1 MPHSTTDGA
10 FDEIDPQM
18 HADLRAQVRADL
30 SSLARARRRRLLVLT
45 VVGLL
50 AAVGFALMM
59 GVRSPRAGT
68 WLHWATLV
76 AFGTGGLTLYACAF
90 GVKFVSRATLF
101 SVIGAGI
108 AGTIG
113 LLALGIGGTSAPPAF
128 LAGAMCMSH
137 GMAAAGA
144 VILLSLI
151 VGRRVM
157 RRHAPTG
164 LLIGVGAGMLGVI
177 PLHLA
182 CVHDDA
188 AHLMV
193 WHALVPV
200 IAGLVGGIVWLLLEP
215 LSEAR
220 A

>member
-1 MPHSTTDGA
+1 MSPHSSIDDRA
-10 FDEIDPQM
+10 FETIDATLQAQIA
-18 HADLRAQVRADL
+18 ADLGH
-30 SSLARARRRRLLVLT
+30 LARARRRRLLALT

-90 GVKFVSRATLF
+90 GVKFLSRATLF

-113 LLALGIGGTSAPPAF
+113 LLALGIGGHSAPPAF
-128 LAGAMCMSH
+128 MGGAMCMGH

-215 LSEAR
+215 VTQEA
-220 A
+220 